1 MSKQTETDFERAASE
16 QPEAHLLADFGRFL
30 METKKWWMLPML
42 LALIAFGGLI
52 FLSGTAAAPFVYT
65 LF

>member
-1 MSKQTETDFERAASE
+1 MSKQTETDFERAATE
-16 QPEAHLLADFGRFL
+16 QTEAHLLGDFGRFL

-42 LALIAFGGLI
+42 LALVAFGGLI